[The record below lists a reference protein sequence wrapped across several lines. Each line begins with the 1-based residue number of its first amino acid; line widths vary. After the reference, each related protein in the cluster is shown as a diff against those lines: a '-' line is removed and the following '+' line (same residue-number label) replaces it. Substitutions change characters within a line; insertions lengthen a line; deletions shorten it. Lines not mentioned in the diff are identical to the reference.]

1 LSNDNGGGYFIA
13 QSSNQQFGDYI
24 SYVYTQA
31 PTTYTIGGTISGLTG
46 SGLVLTDANAGSSG
60 AITAGSTSFTL
71 PTQVSTGTSYAVT
84 IQTQPSGQICTLS
97 NETGTVAS
105 SNITNVSVVC
115 SSLSTPTLS
124 VTNSPQAYTGSSIA
138 AAVNCSSGGA
148 VSNVLYSGSS
158 SVPSTAGT
166 YAITADCA
174 ASGNFLA
181 VIGASAGNFV
191 ISQTQASGQTSG
203 GTVNAGIVGGSFV
216 TNTVQFVA
224 PTNPPSGQT
233 FPYDVFAF
241 EASTTVGNSITV
253 TLTYPQSLAA
263 GTKVW
268 KDLNGTW
275 SDWTNNQINNVT
287 ISGNTITY
295 TITDGGPGDAD
306 NAQDGVIIDPVGIA
320 VPATAVPTLSE
331 WAQLMLALMVMTV
344 IGWHFH
350 RERSY

>member
-1 LSNDNGGGYFIA
+1 
-13 QSSNQQFGDYI
+13 
-24 SYVYTQA
+24 
-31 PTTYTIGGTISGLTG
+31 
-46 SGLVLTDANAGSSG
+46 
-60 AITAGSTSFTL
+60 
-71 PTQVSTGTSYAVT
+71 
-84 IQTQPSGQICTLS
+84 
-97 NETGTVAS
+97 
-105 SNITNVSVVC
+105 
-115 SSLSTPTLS
+115 
-124 VTNSPQAYTGSSIA
+124 
-138 AAVNCSSGGA
+138 
-148 VSNVLYSGSS
+148 
-158 SVPSTAGT
+158 
-166 YAITADCA
+166 
-174 ASGNFLA
+174 
-181 VIGASAGNFV
+181 
-191 ISQTQASGQTSG
+191 
-203 GTVNAGIVGGSFV
+203 VNAGIVGGSFV